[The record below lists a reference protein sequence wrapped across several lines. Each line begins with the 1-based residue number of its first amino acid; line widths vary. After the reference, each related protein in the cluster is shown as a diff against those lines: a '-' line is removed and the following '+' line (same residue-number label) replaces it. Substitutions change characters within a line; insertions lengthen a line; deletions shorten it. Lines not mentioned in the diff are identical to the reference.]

1 MRNFAG
7 PEYRI
12 TPIKGSNIVR
22 RPTTPTSHLLHMK
35 PLLSRVE
42 SKKVDKA
49 AAMLKVLAHPKR
61 LAIVDLLGKE
71 DKMTVTEI
79 YRSLDLPQ
87 AIASQHLITLKD
99 RGILSS
105 FKVGTKI
112 YYSLSIPKLLDVI
125 DSLEDCCDAL

>member
-1 MRNFAG
+1 LRNF
-7 PEYRI
+7 ECLKYRTRHI
-12 TPIKGSNIVR
+12 RAFCKIPRTL
-22 RPTTPTSHLLHMK
+22 SHDPMK

-125 DSLEDCCDAL
+125 DSLEDCCDTL

>member
-1 MRNFAG
+1 MRAW
-7 PEYRI
+7 
-12 TPIKGSNIVR
+12 NIVLR
-22 RPTTPTSHLLHMK
+22 IFLHTHPVYHRCNDNMK

-71 DKMTVTEI
+71 EKMTVTEI

-125 DSLEDCCDAL
+125 DSLEDCCDTL

>member
-1 MRNFAG
+1 
-7 PEYRI
+7 
-12 TPIKGSNIVR
+12 
-22 RPTTPTSHLLHMK
+22 MK